1 MFIVLEGLDGA
12 GKSTQITKLKEMFN
26 QRGVATEYL
35 HFPRFDAPVYGDL
48 IARFLRGDL
57 GTVEGVTPYLVA
69 LLYAGDRA
77 NAAKTINGWLA
88 EGKVV
93 IVDRYVYSN
102 IGYQCAKLPA
112 GKERDMLR
120 KWILSTEFEEF
131 AIPRP
136 DVSLFL
142 DVPFSFTERKL
153 TETREGEDRSYLQGA
168 KDIHEASLDL
178 QRRVREVYLEA
189 AACSDDIKVVDCSTA
204 EGTMASPEAIYER
217 IMHHITPFLNT
228 AVGLLTEQT
237 EPGNTE
243 QPIDAVFYKPCLVP
257 AVFLHQIQHLFD
269 SFQTFGRIPSIF
281 TQLLNAL
288 LGVGQQVF
296 LADNGHLVIDRR
308 LDLILFRPQLLG
320 NGAGV
325 HHHVSQLTIQFLDL
339 LVEGMCIFCI
349 MLHVL
354 GLNNSGLR
362 SGDLLLLRLDFCV
375 QPIDF
380 LILHMHPVFC
390 LRLGFLV
397 GIGRLNNIVQPLLLG
412 RLKRILCLLQLICR
426 QGLSTGDAGTTGEA
440 LAVDTDPP

>member
-57 GTVEGVTPYLVA
+57 GTIEDVNPYLVA

-77 NAAKTINGWLA
+77 DAANTINGWLA

-112 GKERDMLR
+112 GAERDTLR
-120 KWILSTEFEEF
+120 EWILHTEFEEF

-153 TETREGEDRSYLQGA
+153 TETREGDDRSYLQGA

-178 QRRVREVYLEA
+178 QRRVREVYLGA

-204 EGTMASPEAIYER
+204 EGAMASPDEIYER
-217 IMHHITPFLNT
+217 IM
-228 AVGLLTEQT
+228 
-237 EPGNTE
+237 
-243 QPIDAVFYKPCLVP
+243 
-257 AVFLHQIQHLFD
+257 QHVA
-269 SFQTFGRIPSIF
+269 P
-281 TQLLNAL
+281 
-288 LGVGQQVF
+288 
-296 LADNGHLVIDRR
+296 
-308 LDLILFRPQLLG
+308 LI
-320 NGAGV
+320 A
-325 HHHVSQLTIQFLDL
+325 
-339 LVEGMCIFCI
+339 
-349 MLHVL
+349 
-354 GLNNSGLR
+354 
-362 SGDLLLLRLDFCV
+362 
-375 QPIDF
+375 
-380 LILHMHPVFC
+380 
-390 LRLGFLV
+390 
-397 GIGRLNNIVQPLLLG
+397 
-412 RLKRILCLLQLICR
+412 
-426 QGLSTGDAGTTGEA
+426 
-440 LAVDTDPP
+440 